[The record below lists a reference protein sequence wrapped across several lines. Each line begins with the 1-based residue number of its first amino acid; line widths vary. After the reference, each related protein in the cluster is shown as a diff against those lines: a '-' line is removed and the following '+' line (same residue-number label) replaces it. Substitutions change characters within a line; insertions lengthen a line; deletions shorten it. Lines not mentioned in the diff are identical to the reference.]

1 MTEKD
6 FGKYESDLKKLEYIS
21 KAVGIP
27 VDYTQGGGGNTSVK
41 LDGQYMAVKASGCKL
56 KQITPTEGYVIIDYK
71 RLKDYYDH
79 VDLNQDTDFEKE
91 SADMA
96 KQSVQQVP
104 WLKVLRPSVEA
115 GFHSVLK
122 KYVIH
127 THSVYANILTC
138 IENGQ
143 EMVNTIFSGKAYET
157 AWIPYINPGFC
168 LTLKI
173 QEAISECTGRTG
185 NAPEVLFMENHGLIV
200 TSDDHEKAVKL
211 HTEVNET
218 IKAALGI
225 SEPFPAFELFHVD
238 ENTIISKTGY
248 VRDFIKNGSLNP
260 GFFDEIVLYPDQF
273 VYLNG
278 SVAFDSLENKLNII
292 TQTAEAVYKTSA
304 SEAQTMEETLL
315 ACIYVVNEI
324 RKRSLPLKTMSVKD
338 VDFIRNWESE
348 AYRKSLVKQS
358 TAVARENNK

>member
-1 MTEKD
+1 MTEAD
-6 FGKYESDLKKLEYIS
+6 FKKYENTLKELEVIS
-21 KAVGIP
+21 KEVGIP

-56 KQITPTEGYVIIDYK
+56 KQITPTEGYVIIDYR
-71 RLKDYYDH
+71 RLKEYYEN
-79 VDLNQDTDFEKE
+79 VDISQDTDFEKE

-96 KQSVQQVP
+96 KQSVQQAP

-143 EMVNTIFSGKAYET
+143 ELVEKIFKGKPYET

-173 QEAISECTGRTG
+173 REAIGECVKRTG
-185 NAPEVLFMENHGLIV
+185 KEPEVLFMENHGLIV
-200 TSDDHEKAVKL
+200 TSDDCESSVRL
-211 HTEVNET
+211 HAEVNKT
-218 IKAALGI
+218 IRDYLNITEA
-225 SEPFPAFELFHVD
+225 FPAFELFHVD
-238 ENTIISKTGY
+238 DGTVISKTGY
-248 VRDFIKNGSLNP
+248 IKDFIKSGAMKP
-260 GFFDEIVLYPDQF
+260 GFFDKVVLYPDQF

-278 SVAFDSLENKLNII
+278 AVSFNSLDNKLNII
-292 TQTAEAVYKTSA
+292 TETGEVIYKTGTA
-304 SEAQTMEETLL
+304 EAQTMEEALL
-315 ACIYVVNEI
+315 SCVYVVNEI
-324 RKRSLPLKTMSVKD
+324 QKRGLPLKTMSEKD
-338 VDFIRNWESE
+338 IDFIRNWESE
-348 AYRKSLVKQS
+348 AYRKSLVK
-358 TAVARENNK
+358 ELK